1 MVYKRI
7 KIDITEAQA
16 RKALAGKPVRLTAN
30 QIGKGHAVSLHPA
43 NAKIVEKAKLKGTG
57 CNLHLS
63 HGELA
68 DTCQQMDGSGFFGDI
83 WKGLKKVWG
92 VLKDTGA
99 ASKLVDMGS
108 TALSGFAPEFAPAIS
123 AGRKLLKSTTGVG
136 IKKRM
141 TKAERYEKL
150 KGSGLYLS

>member
-43 NAKIVEKAKLKGTG
+43 NAKIVERAALKGSG
-57 CNLHLS
+57 CNIHLS

-68 DTCQQMDGSGFFGDI
+68 DTCQQMDGSGFWGDLWGGI
-83 WKGLKKVWG
+83 KKVWK

-123 AGRKLLKSTTGVG
+123 AGRSLLKSTTGVG
-136 IKKRM
+136 IRR
-141 TKAERYEKL
+141 TKAQRQELLRGK
-150 KGSGLYLS
+150 GLYLS

>member
-43 NAKIVEKAKLKGTG
+43 NAKIVERAALKGSG
-57 CNLHLS
+57 CNIHLS

-68 DTCQQMDGSGFFGDI
+68 DTCQQMDGSGFWGDLWGGI
-83 WKGLKKVWG
+83 KKVWK

-123 AGRKLLKSTTGVG
+123 AGRNLLRSTTGVG
-136 IKKRM
+136 IRR
-141 TKAERYEKL
+141 TKAQRQELLRGK
-150 KGSGLYLS
+150 GLYLS

>member
-16 RKALAGKPVRLTAN
+16 RKALAGKPVRLTAS
-30 QIGKGHAVSLHPA
+30 QIGKGHALSLHPA
-43 NAKIVEKAKLKGTG
+43 NAKIVERAALKGSG
-57 CNLHLS
+57 CNIHLS

-68 DTCQQMDGSGFFGDI
+68 DTCQQMDGSGFWGDLWGGI
-83 WKGLKKVWG
+83 KKVWK

-123 AGRKLLKSTTGVG
+123 AGRNLLRSTTGVG
-136 IKKRM
+136 IRR
-141 TKAERYEKL
+141 TKAQRQELLRGK
-150 KGSGLYLS
+150 GLYLS

>member
-7 KIDITEAQA
+7 KIDLTEAQA

-30 QIGKGHAVSLHPA
+30 QIGKGDAVSLHPA
-43 NAKIVEKAKLKGTG
+43 NARVVEKAALKGSG
-57 CNLHLS
+57 CNIHLS

-68 DTCQQMDGSGFFGDI
+68 DTCSQMNGSGFFGDI

-99 ASKLVDMGS
+99 ASKLVDMGA
-108 TALSGFAPEFAPAIS
+108 TALSGVAPEFAPAIS
-123 AGRKLLKSTTGVG
+123 AGRNLLKSTTGVG
-136 IKKRM
+136 VRR
-141 TKAERYEKL
+141 TKAQRMELLRGK
-150 KGSGLYLS
+150 GLYLS

>member
-43 NAKIVEKAKLKGTG
+43 NAKIVERAALKGSG
-57 CNLHLS
+57 CNIHLS

-68 DTCQQMDGSGFFGDI
+68 DTCQQMDGSGFWSDI
-83 WKGLKKVWG
+83 WGGIKKVWK

-108 TALSGFAPEFAPAIS
+108 TALSGVAPEFAPAIS
-123 AGRKLLKSTTGVG
+123 AGRSLLRSTTGVG
-136 IKKRM
+136 IRR
-141 TKAERYEKL
+141 TKAQRQELL
-150 KGSGLYLS
+150 KGRGLYLS